1 LAEAAAINIRIFL
14 FFPSQKNVEEEEEEE
29 EGGEKWIQGRCS
41 SVDVDH
47 TAGQQP
53 RLNKTPFLYILYLIF
68 LSKIMAS

>member
-14 FFPSQKNVEEEEEEE
+14 LFPSQKNVEEEE